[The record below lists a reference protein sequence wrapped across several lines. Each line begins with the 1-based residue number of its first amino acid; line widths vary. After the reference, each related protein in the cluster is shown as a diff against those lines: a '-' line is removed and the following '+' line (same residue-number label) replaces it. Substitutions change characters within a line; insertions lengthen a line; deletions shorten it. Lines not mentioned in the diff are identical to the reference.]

1 MDDPD
6 LDDDLARID
15 NPFAFNLWNVMWLCG
30 TAAVVL
36 TLFVLRMMGQL
47 H

>member
-6 LDDDLARID
+6 VHDDLARIG

-30 TAAVVL
+30 TAVVVL
-36 TLFVLRMMGQL
+36 ALFVLRMMGRL
-47 H
+47 N

>member
-1 MDDPD
+1 MEDPEFED
-6 LDDDLARID
+6 ALARLGD
-15 NPFAFNLWNVMWLCG
+15 PFAFNLHNLAWLGG

-36 TLFVLRMMGQL
+36 TLFVLKMMGLL

>member
-6 LDDDLARID
+6 LDDDSAPIGD
-15 NPFAFNLWNVMWLCG
+15 PFALNSWNVMWLCG

-36 TLFVLRMMGQL
+36 TLVVLKMMGRL